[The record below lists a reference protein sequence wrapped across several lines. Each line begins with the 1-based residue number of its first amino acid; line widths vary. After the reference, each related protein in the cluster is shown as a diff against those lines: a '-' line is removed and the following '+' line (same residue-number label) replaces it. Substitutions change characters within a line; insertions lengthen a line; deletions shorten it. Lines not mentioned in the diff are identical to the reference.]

1 MIYIYDREF
10 NCMNVCDAYTSLI
23 WRKKYYEVGNFEVYI
38 PIGNDDYSWIK
49 KDMLIRKEQDNTFG
63 VIEYIKIQNDSNG
76 VETITIKGN
85 LVDIY
90 LAKRIIWGTYN
101 FNNKNIEEVINIL
114 FTSQVSNPSDAKR
127 KIDNY
132 LFKTNNTF
140 TEKINMQVSYDNL
153 LETIQDICSINEVGF
168 RTAFNFEENK
178 LYLELYKGL
187 DKSITQE
194 NNDYII
200 FSKEFD
206 NVLNQEYVL
215 DIRNYKNTALVAGE
229 GEGANRKLITVG
241 DIAENGLDRNEIFI
255 DARDLKQGDNTESEY
270 INILTDRGKLKLS
283 ENSSV
288 ESFDSTI
295 NINSNLVYK
304 VDYDLGDK
312 VSFVD
317 NRFGIVVNKRIV
329 EIEEVYENS
338 MLKVNCV
345 FGEGQVELLKKIR
358 KGNV

>member
-10 NCMNVCDAYTSLI
+10 NCINVCDAYTSLI
-23 WRKKYYEVGNFEVYI
+23 WRKKYYEVGNFEIHI
-38 PIGNDDYSWIK
+38 PVGNGDYSWIK
-49 KDMLIRKEQDNTFG
+49 KDILVRKEQDNVFG
-63 VIEYIKIQNDSNG
+63 VIEYINLQTNDNG
-76 VETITIKGN
+76 VETIVIKGS

-90 LAKRIIWGTYN
+90 MAKRIIWGTYN
-101 FNNKNIEEVINIL
+101 FNNKNIEEVINTL
-114 FTSQVSNPSDAKR
+114 FTSQISNPDDLKR

-132 LFKTNNTF
+132 LFKNNNTF
-140 TEKINMQVSYDNL
+140 TEKVNMQVSYDNL
-153 LETIQDICSINEVGF
+153 LEIIQDICRINEVGF
-168 RTAFNFEENK
+168 RTSFNFEEGK

-187 DKSITQE
+187 DRSITQE
-194 NNDYII
+194 INDYVI

-215 DIRNYKNTALVAGE
+215 DIRDYKNITLVAGE
-229 GEGANRKLITVG
+229 GEGANRKLITIG
-241 DIAENGLDRNEIFI
+241 DIAVSGLDRNELFT
-255 DARDLKQGDNTESEY
+255 DARDLQQGDNLEAEY

-295 NINSNLVYK
+295 NINSNLIYK
-304 VDYDLGDK
+304 TDFDLGDK

-317 NRFGIVVNKRIV
+317 NRFGIVINKRIV

-338 MLKVNCV
+338 TLKVNCV